1 MSPNSSSTVAW
12 TSGRYQPQSLSL
24 SLNCCCCKSLLFSVL
39 HMVLLL
45 PLLSS
50 SSSSGSKPSLQIFS
64 DGSSSSPLFLFL
76 LLDMFLERG
85 FWILHC
91 YCALI
96 TEILCEILEPLGS
109 NCWLLKTKKLHFNA
123 NQLSLCLHSQD
134 PSLGLPMQMGLYVMA
149 DMTFLLRTEGFIVFN
164 DTSSSWEILCHCRF
178 QILPSFPELDY
189 CFFFNCKQL
198 LFWLLIRVP
207 AQYPSLYG
215 NFGSVNCNLYC
226 LEVLVVIRFSCV
238 QVMLF
243 H

>member
-1 MSPNSSSTVAW
+1 
-12 TSGRYQPQSLSL
+12 
-24 SLNCCCCKSLLFSVL
+24 
-39 HMVLLL
+39 MVLLL

-149 DMTFLLRTEGFIVFN
+149 DMTFLLRTEVSLSLMTRPAAEKSYVTADFKFFQVSQNLIIVFFSIAN
-164 DTSSSWEILCHCRF
+164 SFSSGC
-178 QILPSFPELDY
+178 
-189 CFFFNCKQL
+189 
-198 LFWLLIRVP
+198 
-207 AQYPSLYG
+207 
-215 NFGSVNCNLYC
+215 
-226 LEVLVVIRFSCV
+226 
-238 QVMLF
+238 
-243 H
+243 